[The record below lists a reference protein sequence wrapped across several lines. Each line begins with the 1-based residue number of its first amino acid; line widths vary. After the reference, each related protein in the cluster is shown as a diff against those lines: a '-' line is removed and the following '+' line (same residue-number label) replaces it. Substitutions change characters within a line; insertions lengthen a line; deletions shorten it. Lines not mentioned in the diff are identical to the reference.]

1 MGSSQGIFLLGILL
15 FFVLTMY
22 FTMRRQRMVMN
33 QAAELQTSLKIGDL
47 VLTSVGLIGSIVSI
61 ADSYV
66 ELELSTGI
74 TVKWS
79 KIALKEIVE

>member
-1 MGSSQGIFLLGILL
+1 
-15 FFVLTMY
+15 
-22 FTMRRQRMVMN
+22 MVMN